1 MRQRFMTLALIGL
14 MLLGIA
20 APATAQSTTTVDS
33 STLLYQAL
41 AADAGRQILT
51 LAGSRDFNTMY
62 DLMHPDS
69 KAVAP
74 RAAVVGLFDAAY
86 TQAQAG
92 VPQIVSVEVMD
103 YTWPVTGKTYSP
115 AAKVTFVQ
123 PIIDSNGQ
131 QAYAQ
136 DALYL
141 APDSDG
147 NWGWFFGNSAEMVQ
161 NAIDT
166 YGSSDTTTTNTS
178 GSPATVL
185 TTPLTK
191 GDFLVNTVND
201 LDSFWRDVIS
211 YTDYTYQ
218 SPGVVIV
225 AEGDTVQSAC
235 GPASTGFWGFYC
247 PLDQK
252 MYLDEKLLDDLKDQG
267 YYFAAAFVIAHEWAH
282 HVQSGIGLTRTSSPT
297 QWNEV
302 YSIELELMADCMAGV
317 WARDAEGRGVIEP
330 GDIEQA
336 ATFAVQMLGDPAYIG
351 EYDEQAHGNAEQ
363 RVSAIMGGY
372 NDGFLACNLLI

>member
-20 APATAQSTTTVDS
+20 APATAQSTTVDS
-33 STLLYQAL
+33 NTLQYQAL

-51 LAGSRDFNTMY
+51 LAGSRDFNSMY

-74 RAAVVGLFDAAY
+74 RSAVVGLFSAAY

-92 VPQIVSVEVMD
+92 VPQIVSVEVAD
-103 YTWPVTGKTYSP
+103 YTWPVTGKAYSP

-166 YGSSDTTTTNTS
+166 YGSSDTTTTNAS
-178 GSPATVL
+178 GSSTAVL
-185 TTPLTK
+185 TTPLTQ

-201 LDSFWRDVIS
+201 LDAFWRDVIS

-247 PLDQK
+247 PLDQT

-297 QWNEV
+297 EWNQV

-336 ATFAVQMLGDPAYIG
+336 ATFAIQMLGDPKYIG
-351 EYDEQAHGNAEQ
+351 EYDEQAHGNGEQ

>member
-1 MRQRFMTLALIGL
+1 MRQRFITLALVGL

-20 APATAQSTTTVDS
+20 APATAQSTTVDS
-33 STLLYQAL
+33 STLQYQAM

-51 LAGSRDFNTMY
+51 LADSRDFNSMY

-74 RAAVVGLFDAAY
+74 RSAVVGLFSAAY

-92 VPQIVSVEVMD
+92 VPQIVSVEVVD

-166 YGSSDTTTTNTS
+166 YGSSDTSTTNDSGTTT
-178 GSPATVL
+178 AVL
-185 TTPLTK
+185 TTPLTQ

-247 PLDQK
+247 PLDQT

-267 YYFAAAFVIAHEWAH
+267 AYFAAAFVIAHEWAH

-297 QWNEV
+297 QWNDV

-336 ATFAVQMLGDPAYIG
+336 ATFAIQMLGDPQYIG
-351 EYDEQAHGNAEQ
+351 EYDEQAHGNGEQ

>member
-1 MRQRFMTLALIGL
+1 MRNRFLSLLVIGI

-20 APATAQSTTTVDS
+20 TPTRAQTTATDA
-33 STLLYQAL
+33 STLQYQAL
-41 AADAGRQILT
+41 AGEAARNILT
-51 LAGSRDFNTMY
+51 LAGSRDFNSMY

-74 RAAVVGLFDAAY
+74 RSAVVGLFDAAY
-86 TQAQAG
+86 SQSQAG
-92 VPQIVSVEVMD
+92 VPQVISIEIVD
-103 YTWPVTGKTYSP
+103 YTWPVTGQTYSP

-123 PIIDSNGQ
+123 PIIDQNGQ
-131 QAYAQ
+131 QTFVQ
-136 DALYL
+136 DSIYL
-141 APDSDG
+141 APDANG
-147 NWGWFFGNSAEMVQ
+147 TWGWFFGNSAEMVQ
-161 NAIDT
+161 SAIDT
-166 YGSSDTTTTNTS
+166 YGNTNTAATSS
-178 GSPATVL
+178 GSSGSVL
-185 TTPLTK
+185 TTPLQE

-201 LDSFWRDVIS
+201 LDAFWRDVIG
-211 YTDYTYQ
+211 YTEYTYQ

-247 PLDQK
+247 PLDTK
-252 MYLDEKLLDDLKDQG
+252 MYLDEKLLDDLEAQG

-282 HVQSGIGLTRTSSPT
+282 HVQTGIGLSRTTAPDE
-297 QWNEV
+297 WNEV
-302 YSIELELMADCMAGV
+302 HSIELELMADCMSGV
-317 WARDAEGRGVIEP
+317 WARDAEGRGVLEP

-336 ATFAVQMLGDPAYIG
+336 SAFAVQMLGDPEYIG

-372 NDGFLACNLLI
+372 NEGFLACNLLI

>member
-1 MRQRFMTLALIGL
+1 MRQRFLTVVLIGL
-14 MLLGIA
+14 MLTGVV
-20 APATAQSTTTVDS
+20 APAGAQTTAADS
-33 STLLYQAL
+33 STLQYQAL
-41 AADAGRQILT
+41 AADAGRQVLT
-51 LAGSRDFNTMY
+51 LAGSRDFNSMY

-69 KAVAP
+69 KAIAP
-74 RAAVVGLFDAAY
+74 RAAVVGLFDAVY

-92 VPQIVSVEVMD
+92 MPQIVNVEIVE

-123 PIIDSNGQ
+123 QILDQNGNP
-131 QAYAQ
+131 AFAQ

-166 YGSSDTTTTNTS
+166 FGSSDTTDAS
-178 GSPATVL
+178 GPVL
-185 TTPLTK
+185 TTPLTQ
-191 GDFLVNTVND
+191 GDFLVNTVED
-201 LDSFWRDVIS
+201 LDAFWRDVIH
-211 YTDYTYQ
+211 YTDYSYR

-225 AEGDTVQSAC
+225 AAGDTVQSAC

-247 PLDQK
+247 PLDEK

-336 ATFAVQMLGDPAYIG
+336 ASFAIQMLGDPSYVG
-351 EYDEQAHGNAEQ
+351 EYDEEAHGTGKQ

>member
-1 MRQRFMTLALIGL
+1 
-14 MLLGIA
+14 
-20 APATAQSTTTVDS
+20 
-33 STLLYQAL
+33 
-41 AADAGRQILT
+41 
-51 LAGSRDFNTMY
+51 MY

-69 KAVAP
+69 KKVAP
-74 RAAVVGLFDAAY
+74 RAAVVGLFDSVY

-92 VPQIVSVEVMD
+92 VPQIINVEIVE

-123 PIIDSNGQ
+123 PIVDQNGQ
-131 QAYAQ
+131 QAYAS

-141 APDSDG
+141 APDADG
-147 NWGWFFGNSAEMVQ
+147 AWGWFFGNSAEMVQ

-166 YGSSDTTTTNTS
+166 YGSSDTPASNDTS
-178 GSPATVL
+178 AVL
-185 TTPLTK
+185 TTPLTQ

-201 LDSFWRDVIS
+201 IDAFWRDVIS

-225 AEGDTVQSAC
+225 AAGDTVQSAC

-247 PLDQK
+247 PVDQK
-252 MYLDEKLLDDLKDQG
+252 LYLDEKLLDDLKDQG

-282 HVQSGIGLTRTSSPT
+282 HVQSGIGFNRTSQPT
-297 QWNEV
+297 QWNDV

-330 GDIEQA
+330 GDIDQA
-336 ATFAVQMLGDPAYIG
+336 ATFAIQMLGDPKYIG
-351 EYDEQAHGNAEQ
+351 EYDEQAHGTGEQ

-372 NDGFLACNLLI
+372 NEGFLACNLLI

>member
-1 MRQRFMTLALIGL
+1 MTLALIGL

-20 APATAQSTTTVDS
+20 APATAQSTTTVDG
-33 STLLYQAL
+33 STLQYQAL

-166 YGSSDTTTTNTS
+166 YGSSDTTTTTS

-201 LDSFWRDVIS
+201 LDSFWRDVVS
-211 YTDYTYQ
+211 YTEYTYQ

-225 AEGDTVQSAC
+225 AAGDTVPTPC
-235 GPASTGFWGFYC
+235 GQASTGFWGFYC
-247 PLDQK
+247 PLNQK
-252 MYLDEKLLDDLKDQG
+252 MYLDEKLLDDLQDQG

-282 HVQSGIGLTRTSSPT
+282 HVQKGIGFDVTSTPS

-302 YSIELELMADCMAGV
+302 HSIDLELMADCMAGV

-336 ATFAVQMLGDPAYIG
+336 ATFAIQMLGDPDYIG
-351 EYDEQAHGNAEQ
+351 EYDQQAHGNAEQ

>member
-1 MRQRFMTLALIGL
+1 MRQRFMTFAFIAL
-14 MLLGIA
+14 MLAGFV
-20 APATAQSTTTVDS
+20 APASAQTTATDGA
-33 STLLYQAL
+33 TLQYQAL
-41 AADAGRQILT
+41 AADAARQILT

-69 KAVAP
+69 KAVVP
-74 RAAVVGLFDAAY
+74 RSAVVGLFDAAY

-92 VPQIVSVEVMD
+92 TPQIVSVEIVD
-103 YTWPVTGKTYSP
+103 YSWPVTGKTYSP

-123 PIIDSNGQ
+123 PIVDQNGQ
-131 QAYAQ
+131 QAFAQ
-136 DALYL
+136 DAIYL
-141 APDSDG
+141 APDANG
-147 NWGWFFGNSAEMVQ
+147 NWGWFFGNSAQMVQ
-161 NAIDT
+161 SAIDT
-166 YGSSDTTTTNTS
+166 YGSTNTASTS
-178 GSPATVL
+178 GNSSSTVL
-185 TTPLTK
+185 TTPLQD

-201 LDSFWRDVIS
+201 LDAFWRDVIS

-225 AEGDTVQSAC
+225 ANGDTVQSAC

-247 PLDQK
+247 PLDEK
-252 MYLDEKLLDDLKDQG
+252 MYLDEKLLDDLKNQG

-282 HVQSGIGLTRTSSPT
+282 HVQSGIGLNRTSQPT
-297 QWNEV
+297 QWNDV
-302 YSIELELMADCMAGV
+302 YSIELELMADCMAGA
-317 WARDAEGRGVIEP
+317 WARDAEGRGVIQP

-336 ATFAVQMLGDPAYIG
+336 ATFAVQMLGDPKYIG
-351 EYDEQAHGNAEQ
+351 EYDEQAHGNADQ

>member
-20 APATAQSTTTVDS
+20 APAQAQTTAVDPA
-33 STLLYQAL
+33 TLQYQAL
-41 AADAGRQILT
+41 ASDAGRQILS

-86 TQAQAG
+86 TSAQAG
-92 VPQIVSVEVMD
+92 VPQIVSVEVAD

-123 PIIDSNGQ
+123 PIIDQNGK

-141 APDSDG
+141 APDSEG

-166 YGSSDTTTTNTS
+166 YGSSDTTAPNAS
-178 GSPATVL
+178 GSSTTVL
-185 TTPLTK
+185 TTPLNQ

-201 LDSFWRDVIS
+201 IDAFWRDVIS

-235 GPASTGFWGFYC
+235 GPATTGFWGFYC

-252 MYLDEKLLDDLKDQG
+252 M
-267 YYFAAAFVIAHEWAH
+267 
-282 HVQSGIGLTRTSSPT
+282 
-297 QWNEV
+297 
-302 YSIELELMADCMAGV
+302 
-317 WARDAEGRGVIEP
+317 
-330 GDIEQA
+330 
-336 ATFAVQMLGDPAYIG
+336 
-351 EYDEQAHGNAEQ
+351 
-363 RVSAIMGGY
+363 
-372 NDGFLACNLLI
+372 

>member
-1 MRQRFMTLALIGL
+1 MRHRLLAIALVGS
-14 MLLGIA
+14 MLLGLA
-20 APATAQSTTTVDS
+20 APVRAQTTAVDPATLQ
-33 STLLYQAL
+33 YQAL
-41 AADAGRQILT
+41 AAEAGRQILA

-69 KAVAP
+69 KAIAP
-74 RAAVVGLFDAAY
+74 RSAVVGLFSDAY

-92 VPQIVSVEVMD
+92 SPQIVSVEIID

-123 PIIDSNGQ
+123 PIMDNGQ
-131 QAYAQ
+131 QSFVQ
-136 DALYL
+136 DALFL
-141 APDSDG
+141 APDANG
-147 NWGWFFGNSAEMVQ
+147 NWGWFFGNSAAMVQ
-161 NAIDT
+161 QAIDI
-166 YGSSDTTTTNTS
+166 YGSSDTVA
-178 GSPATVL
+178 GGETVL
-185 TTPLTK
+185 NTPLTQ

-201 LDSFWRDVIS
+201 LDAFWRDVIS
-211 YTDYTYQ
+211 YTDYEYQ

-225 AEGDTVQSAC
+225 AEGDTVMSAC

-247 PLDQK
+247 PLDAK
-252 MYLDEKLLDDLKDQG
+252 MYLDEKLLDDLRDQG

-302 YSIELELMADCMAGV
+302 HSIELELMADCMSGV

-336 ATFAVQMLGDPAYIG
+336 AQFAIQVLGDPQYIG
-351 EYDEQAHGNAEQ
+351 EYDEQAHGNGDQ

-372 NDGFLACNLLI
+372 QDGFLACNLLI

>member
-1 MRQRFMTLALIGL
+1 MRQRWITLTLIGL
-14 MLLGIA
+14 MLMGIA
-20 APATAQSTTTVDS
+20 APASAQSTTVDS
-33 STLLYQAL
+33 TTLQYQAL
-41 AADAGRQILT
+41 AADAARHVLT
-51 LAGSRDFNTMY
+51 LAGSRDFNAMY

-74 RAAVVGLFDAAY
+74 RTAVVGLFDEAY
-86 TQAQAG
+86 TNAQAG
-92 VPQIVSVEVMD
+92 MPQIVNVEIVD

-123 PIIDSNGQ
+123 SIVDQNGQ
-131 QAYAQ
+131 TTVVQ

-141 APDSDG
+141 APDSSG
-147 NWGWFFGNSAEMVQ
+147 AWGWFFGNSAEMVQ

-166 YGSSDTTTTNTS
+166 YGAGDSTGTTGTTDSTGN
-178 GSPATVL
+178 VL
-185 TTPLTK
+185 TTPLTQ
-191 GDFLVNTVND
+191 GDFLVNTVED
-201 LDSFWRDVIS
+201 LDAFWTDVIGYTEFS
-211 YTDYTYQ
+211 YH

-225 AEGDTVQSAC
+225 SEGDTVQSAC

-247 PLDQK
+247 PLDEK
-252 MYLDEKLLDDLKDQG
+252 MYLDEKLLDDLRDQG
-267 YYFAAAFVIAHEWAH
+267 AYFAAAFVIAHEWAH
-282 HVQSGIGLTRTSSPT
+282 HVQSGIGFNRTSQPT
-297 QWNEV
+297 QWNDV
-302 YSIELELMADCMAGV
+302 YSIDLELMADCMAGV

-330 GDIEQA
+330 GDIQQA
-336 ATFAVQMLGDPAYIG
+336 ASFAIQMLGDPKYIG

>member
-20 APATAQSTTTVDS
+20 APATAQSTTVDS
-33 STLLYQAL
+33 STLQYQAL

-51 LAGSRDFNTMY
+51 LAGSRDFNSMY
-62 DLMHPDS
+62 DLMHPES

-74 RAAVVGLFDAAY
+74 RSAVVGLFDAAY

-92 VPQIVSVEVMD
+92 VPQIVSVEIAD

-141 APDSDG
+141 APDSEG
-147 NWGWFFGNSAEMVQ
+147 NWGWFFGNSAEMEQ
-161 NAIDT
+161 SAIDT

-178 GSPATVL
+178 GGSTTVL

-201 LDSFWRDVIS
+201 LDAFWRDVIS
-211 YTDYTYQ
+211 FTDYTYQ

-282 HVQSGIGLTRTSSPT
+282 HVQTGIGLTRTSQPT
-297 QWNEV
+297 QWNDV

-336 ATFAVQMLGDPAYIG
+336 ATFAIQMLGDPNYIG
-351 EYDEQAHGNAEQ
+351 EYDEQAHGNADQ

-372 NDGFLACNLLI
+372 NDGFLGCNLLI

>member
-1 MRQRFMTLALIGL
+1 MRQRFLMLALTGL
-14 MLLGIA
+14 MLMSIV
-20 APATAQSTTTVDS
+20 APAGAQTTTTDG
-33 STLLYQAL
+33 TALQNRAL
-41 AADAGRQILT
+41 AAEAARQILS

-69 KAVAP
+69 KAIAP
-74 RAAVVGLFDAAY
+74 RAAVVGLFDAVY

-92 VPQIVSVEVMD
+92 SPQIVEVQLVD

-115 AAKVTFVQ
+115 AAQVTFVQ
-123 PIIDSNGQ
+123 PIIDQNGNQ
-131 QAYAQ
+131 VYAQ

-141 APDSDG
+141 APDANG

-166 YGSSDTTTTNTS
+166 YGSSDTTDAS
-178 GSPATVL
+178 GTVL
-185 TTPLTK
+185 TTPLTQ
-191 GDFLVNTVND
+191 GDFLVNTVQD
-201 LDSFWRDVIS
+201 LDAFWDDVIS

-225 AEGDTVQSAC
+225 AAGDTVQSAC

-302 YSIELELMADCMAGV
+302 HSIELELMADCMAGV
-317 WARDAEGRGVIEP
+317 WARDAAGRGGIQP

-336 ATFAVQMLGDPAYIG
+336 ASFAVQMLGDPAYVG
-351 EYDEQAHGNAEQ
+351 EYDEQAHGNAQQ

>member
-1 MRQRFMTLALIGL
+1 
-14 MLLGIA
+14 
-20 APATAQSTTTVDS
+20 
-33 STLLYQAL
+33 
-41 AADAGRQILT
+41 
-51 LAGSRDFNTMY
+51 
-62 DLMHPDS
+62 
-69 KAVAP
+69 
-74 RAAVVGLFDAAY
+74 VVGLFSDAY
-86 TQAQAG
+86 NQAQAG
-92 VPQIVSVEVMD
+92 VPQIVSIEIVD

-123 PIIDSNGQ
+123 PIIDQNGQ
-131 QAYAQ
+131 QAYVQ

-141 APDSDG
+141 APDVNG
-147 NWGWFFGNSAEMVQ
+147 NWGWFFGNSTEMVQ
-161 NAIDT
+161 QAIDT
-166 YGSSDTTTTNTS
+166 YGSSDTTAGGETT
-178 GSPATVL
+178 L
-185 TTPLTK
+185 TQPLTD

-201 LDSFWRDVIS
+201 LDAFWRDVIS
-211 YTDYTYQ
+211 YTEYTYQ

-225 AEGDTVQSAC
+225 AEGDTVDSAC

-267 YYFAAAFVIAHEWAH
+267 AYFAAAFVIAHEWAH

-297 QWNEV
+297 SWNEV
-302 YSIELELMADCMAGV
+302 FSIELELMADCMGGV
-317 WARDAEGRGVIEP
+317 WARDAEGRGVIDP

-336 ATFAVQMLGDPAYIG
+336 ATFAIQMLGDPQYIG
-351 EYDEQAHGNAEQ
+351 EYDEQAHGTGDQ

>member
-20 APATAQSTTTVDS
+20 APAAAQSSATDNA
-33 STLLYQAL
+33 TLQYQAL
-41 AADAGRQILT
+41 AADAGGQILS
-51 LAGSRDFNTMY
+51 LAGSRDFNSMY

-69 KAVAP
+69 KAAAP

-86 TQAQAG
+86 TSAQAG
-92 VPQIVSVEVMD
+92 VPQIVSVEVTD

-123 PIIDSNGQ
+123 PIIDQNGQ

-141 APDSDG
+141 APDSEG

-161 NAIDT
+161 NAIAT
-166 YGSSDTTTTNTS
+166 YGSSDTTTTSAT
-178 GSPATVL
+178 GSATTVL
-185 TTPLTK
+185 TTPLNQ
-191 GDFLVNTVND
+191 GDFLANTVND
-201 LDSFWRDVIS
+201 IDAFWRDVIS
-211 YTDYTYQ
+211 YTDYSYQ

-235 GPASTGFWGFYC
+235 GPATTGFWGFYC

-282 HVQSGIGLTRTSSPT
+282 HVQTGIGLTRTSAPT

-317 WARDAEGRGVIEP
+317 WARDAEGRGVIQP

-336 ATFAVQMLGDPAYIG
+336 ATFAIQMLGDPQYIG
-351 EYDEQAHGNAEQ
+351 EYDEQAHGNADQ

>member
-1 MRQRFMTLALIGL
+1 MRQRFITLALVGL

-20 APATAQSTTTVDS
+20 APATAQSTTVDS
-33 STLLYQAL
+33 STLQYQAM

-51 LAGSRDFNTMY
+51 LAGSRDFNSMY

-74 RAAVVGLFDAAY
+74 RSAVVGLFSAAY

-92 VPQIVSVEVMD
+92 VPQIVSVEVVD

-166 YGSSDTTTTNTS
+166 YGSSDTSTTNDSGTTT
-178 GSPATVL
+178 AVL
-185 TTPLTK
+185 TTPLTQ

-235 GPASTGFWGFYC
+235 GPAFDHY
-247 PLDQK
+247 
-252 MYLDEKLLDDLKDQG
+252 
-267 YYFAAAFVIAHEWAH
+267 H
-282 HVQSGIGLTRTSSPT
+282 GL
-297 QWNEV
+297 
-302 YSIELELMADCMAGV
+302 Y
-317 WARDAEGRGVIEP
+317 RGH
-330 GDIEQA
+330 D
-336 ATFAVQMLGDPAYIG
+336 
-351 EYDEQAHGNAEQ
+351 
-363 RVSAIMGGY
+363 
-372 NDGFLACNLLI
+372 

>member
-1 MRQRFMTLALIGL
+1 MRQRFVTLVFIG
-14 MLLGIA
+14 MLLMGMA
-20 APATAQSTTTVDS
+20 APAAAQTTTDSTT
-33 STLLYQAL
+33 LQNQAL
-41 AADAGRQILT
+41 AADAARQILS

-74 RAAVVGLFDAAY
+74 RSAVVGLFDAAY

-92 VPQIVSVEVMD
+92 VPQIVSVDIVD

-131 QAYAQ
+131 QAFAQ
-136 DALYL
+136 DSLYL
-141 APDSDG
+141 APDSNG

-161 NAIDT
+161 SAINT
-166 YGSSDTTTTNTS
+166 YGNTNTATTSGTTNSS
-178 GSPATVL
+178 GTVL
-185 TTPLTK
+185 TTPLQD

-201 LDSFWRDVIS
+201 LDAFWRDVIS

-225 AEGDTVQSAC
+225 ANGDTVQSAC

-247 PLDQK
+247 PLDEK

-282 HVQSGIGLTRTSSPT
+282 HVQSGIGLNRTTQPT
-297 QWNEV
+297 QWNDV

-317 WARDAEGRGVIEP
+317 WARDAEGRGVIQP

-336 ATFAVQMLGDPAYIG
+336 ATFAVQMLGDPSYIG
-351 EYDEQAHGNAEQ
+351 EYDEQAHGNADQ

>member
-1 MRQRFMTLALIGL
+1 MRNRFLSLLIIGI

-20 APATAQSTTTVDS
+20 APARAQTTTVDAT
-33 STLLYQAL
+33 TLQYQAL
-41 AADAGRQILT
+41 AGEAARNILS
-51 LAGSRDFNTMY
+51 LAGSRDFNSMY

-74 RAAVVGLFDAAY
+74 RSAVVGLFDAAY
-86 TQAQAG
+86 SQAQAG
-92 VPQIVSVEVMD
+92 VPQVINIEIVD
-103 YTWPVTGKTYSP
+103 YTWPVTGQTYSP
-115 AAKVTFVQ
+115 AARVTFVQ
-123 PIIDSNGQ
+123 PIVDENGQ
-131 QAYAQ
+131 QTYVQ
-136 DALYL
+136 DAIYL
-141 APDSDG
+141 APDSNG

-161 NAIDT
+161 SAIDT
-166 YGSSDTTTTNTS
+166 YGTTNTTTTTS
-178 GSPATVL
+178 TGSSTVL
-185 TTPLTK
+185 TTPLQD

-201 LDSFWRDVIS
+201 LDAFWRDVIS
-211 YTDYTYQ
+211 YTEYAYQ

-225 AEGDTVQSAC
+225 AAGDSVQSAC

-247 PLDQK
+247 PLDTK
-252 MYLDEKLLDDLKDQG
+252 MYLDEKLLDDLRDQG

-282 HVQSGIGLTRTSSPT
+282 HVQTGIGLTRTSSPT

-302 YSIELELMADCMAGV
+302 HSIELELMADCMAGV

-336 ATFAVQMLGDPAYIG
+336 ATFAIQMLGDPQYIG
-351 EYDEQAHGNAEQ
+351 EYDEQAHGSGEQ

>member
-1 MRQRFMTLALIGL
+1 MRHRFLAILAVGIMVLGMVVPVRAQTTATDATTL
-14 MLLGIA
+14 
-20 APATAQSTTTVDS
+20 Q
-33 STLLYQAL
+33 YQAQ
-41 AADAGRQILT
+41 AADAARTILA
-51 LAGSRDFNTMY
+51 LAGARDFNTMY

-69 KAVAP
+69 QAIAP

-92 VPQIVSVEVMD
+92 VPQIIAVEVLD
-103 YTWPVTGKTYSP
+103 YIWPVTGQTYRP
-115 AAKVTFVQ
+115 AAQVTFVQ
-123 PIIDSNGQ
+123 PIVDQNGQ
-131 QAYAQ
+131 QTYVQ
-136 DALYL
+136 DAIYL
-141 APDSDG
+141 APDSSG
-147 NWGWFFGNSAEMVQ
+147 TWGWFFGNSAEMVQ

-166 YGSSDTTTTNTS
+166 YGSSNAAPQGDS
-178 GSPATVL
+178 TVL
-185 TTPLTK
+185 DTPLTQ

-201 LDSFWRDVIS
+201 LDAFWRDVIN
-211 YTDYTYQ
+211 YTEYSYQ

-247 PLDQK
+247 PVDQK
-252 MYLDEKLLDDLKDQG
+252 MYLDEKLLDDLRDQG

-282 HVQSGIGLTRTSSPT
+282 HVQSGIGLTRTTAPT

-302 YSIELELMADCMAGV
+302 HSIELELMADCMAGV
-317 WARDAEGRGVIEP
+317 WARDAEGRGVIDP

-336 ATFAVQMLGDPAYIG
+336 ATFAIQMLGDPSYIG
-351 EYDEQAHGNAEQ
+351 EYDEQAHGTGEQ
-363 RVSAIMGGY
+363 RVSALMGGY

>member
-1 MRQRFMTLALIGL
+1 MRQRFLTLAFIGL
-14 MLLGIA
+14 MLLGIV
-20 APATAQSTTTVDS
+20 APAAAQTTAVDSTT
-33 STLLYQAL
+33 LQYQAL
-41 AADAGRQILT
+41 AADAARQILS
-51 LAGSRDFNTMY
+51 LAGARNFNAMY

-92 VPQIVSVEVMD
+92 IPQIVNVEIVD
-103 YTWPVTGKTYSP
+103 YSWPVTGKTYSP
-115 AAKVTFVQ
+115 AAQVSFVQ
-123 PIIDSNGQ
+123 PITDQNGQ
-131 QAYAQ
+131 PTYVS

-141 APDSDG
+141 APDSSG
-147 NWGWFFGNSAEMVQ
+147 AWGWFFGNSAQMVQ

-166 YGSSDTTTTNTS
+166 YGSSNTNTAGDSTTNS
-178 GSPATVL
+178 ATVL
-185 TTPLTK
+185 TTPLTQ
-191 GDFLVNTVND
+191 GDFIVNTVND
-201 LDSFWRDVIS
+201 LDAFWRDVIS
-211 YTDYTYQ
+211 YTDYTYE

-225 AEGDTVQSAC
+225 AAGDTVTTAC

-247 PLDQK
+247 PVDQK
-252 MYLDEKLLDDLKDQG
+252 MYIDEKLLDDLKDQG

-282 HVQSGIGLTRTSSPT
+282 HVQSGIGLTRTSQPT
-297 QWNEV
+297 KWNDV
-302 YSIELELMADCMAGV
+302 FSIELELMADCMAGV
-317 WARDAEGRGVIEP
+317 WARDAEGRGVIQP

-336 ATFAVQMLGDPAYIG
+336 ATFAIQMLGDPKYIG
-351 EYDEQAHGNAEQ
+351 EYDEQAHGTGEQ

>member
-20 APATAQSTTTVDS
+20 APAQAQTTAVDPA
-33 STLLYQAL
+33 TLQYQAL
-41 AADAGRQILT
+41 ASDAGRQILS

-86 TQAQAG
+86 TSAQAG
-92 VPQIVSVEVMD
+92 VPQIVSVEVAD

-115 AAKVTFVQ
+115 AAKVMFVQ
-123 PIIDSNGQ
+123 PIIDQNGK

-141 APDSDG
+141 APDSEG

-166 YGSSDTTTTNTS
+166 YGSSDTTAPNAS
-178 GSPATVL
+178 GSSTTVL
-185 TTPLTK
+185 TTPLNQ

-201 LDSFWRDVIS
+201 IDAFWRDVIS

-235 GPASTGFWGFYC
+235 GPATTGFWGFYC

-330 GDIEQA
+330 GDIQQA
-336 ATFAVQMLGDPAYIG
+336 ATFAIQMLGDPQYIG
-351 EYDEQAHGNAEQ
+351 EYDEQAHGNGEQ

>member
-1 MRQRFMTLALIGL
+1 MRNRLMSILIIGI

-20 APATAQSTTTVDS
+20 APARAQTTAVDS
-33 STLLYQAL
+33 STLQYQAL
-41 AADAGRQILT
+41 AGEAARNILN
-51 LAGSRDFNTMY
+51 LAGSRDFNAMY

-74 RAAVVGLFDAAY
+74 RSAVVGLFDAAY

-92 VPQIVSVEVMD
+92 VPQVISIEIVD

-123 PIIDSNGQ
+123 PIVDQTGQ
-131 QAYAQ
+131 QAYVQ
-136 DALYL
+136 DAIYL
-141 APDSDG
+141 APDANG

-161 NAIDT
+161 AAIDT
-166 YGSSDTTTTNTS
+166 YGNTNTATTGNGTS
-178 GSPATVL
+178 GSVL
-185 TTPLTK
+185 TTLLQD

-201 LDSFWRDVIS
+201 LDAFWRDVIS
-211 YTDYTYQ
+211 YTEYDYQ

-247 PLDQK
+247 PLDTK

-282 HVQSGIGLTRTSSPT
+282 HVQSGIGLNRTSQPT
-297 QWNEV
+297 TWNDV

-330 GDIEQA
+330 GDIQQA
-336 ATFAVQMLGDPAYIG
+336 ATFAIQMLGDPKYIG
-351 EYDEQAHGNAEQ
+351 EYDEQAHGNGEQ

>member
-1 MRQRFMTLALIGL
+1 MRQRFITLALVGL

-20 APATAQSTTTVDS
+20 APATAQSTTVDS
-33 STLLYQAL
+33 STLQYQAM

-51 LAGSRDFNTMY
+51 LAGSRDFNSMY

-74 RAAVVGLFDAAY
+74 RSAVVGLFSAAY

-92 VPQIVSVEVMD
+92 VPQIVSVEVVD

-166 YGSSDTTTTNTS
+166 YGSSDTSTTNDSGTTT
-178 GSPATVL
+178 AVL
-185 TTPLTK
+185 TTPLTQ

-247 PLDQK
+247 PLDQT

-267 YYFAAAFVIAHEWAH
+267 AYFAAAFVIAHEWAH

-297 QWNEV
+297 QWNDV

-336 ATFAVQMLGDPAYIG
+336 ATFAIQMLGDPQYIG
-351 EYDEQAHGNAEQ
+351 EYDEQAHGNGEQ